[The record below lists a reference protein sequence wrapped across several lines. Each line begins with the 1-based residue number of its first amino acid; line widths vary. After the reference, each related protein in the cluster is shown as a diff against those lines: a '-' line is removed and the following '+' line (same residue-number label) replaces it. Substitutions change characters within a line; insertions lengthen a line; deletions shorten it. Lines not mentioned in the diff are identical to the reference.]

1 MLAKLHATQSC
12 TIPHTLTVVPE
23 DIEGTAFMNIF
34 LFEEVDIFSAR

>member
-23 DIEGTAFMNIF
+23 DIEGTAFVKLI
-34 LFEEVDIFSAR
+34 FEEVDIFSAR